1 MDLNLITTEDS
12 SLKNQVDWGIFEEK
26 LKSFYIID
34 SNYTFFKPNLKYP
47 QIFDET
53 QALLTEFSTSDI
65 YEDILHLNHII
76 QDNNPDQILSRIYK
90 QGYTSTEELNI
101 IANIIESHFIF
112 KNIQD
117 VFKLDYD
124 FNSIKKE
131 FLTPFR
137 LVVNKSGDFDFNK
150 HPEIKNLFKNLTDKE
165 HRIRAQLKRFQSNN
179 SSKNLLQFEGHDV
192 IDNFYVL
199 AIKSDSYNNSIGKII
214 SRSESGNTLYIA
226 PYETLNLNY
235 EIKDI
240 QHQIETLI
248 FEWNRH
254 IASSLSPFQNDL
266 NQLYYYFKKFDDLQ
280 ARARFAQTFNLNKPS
295 IGSDFLLKDI
305 AHPLI
310 ENPVPNTIQIPAEKK
325 GLVISGPNTGGKSI
339 TLKNICL
346 SALFTKLGLYIPASD
361 STVRLY
367 DNIYYLSQDGQSLT
381 DGVSSF
387 ASEVIHFSHIFEN
400 LGETNLIIIDEIF

>member
-150 HPEIKNLFKNLTDKE
+150 HPEIKNLFK
-165 HRIRAQLKRFQSNN
+165 I
-179 SSKNLLQFEGHDV
+179 
-192 IDNFYVL
+192 
-199 AIKSDSYNNSIGKII
+199 
-214 SRSESGNTLYIA
+214 
-226 PYETLNLNY
+226 
-235 EIKDI
+235 
-240 QHQIETLI
+240 
-248 FEWNRH
+248 
-254 IASSLSPFQNDL
+254 
-266 NQLYYYFKKFDDLQ
+266 
-280 ARARFAQTFNLNKPS
+280 
-295 IGSDFLLKDI
+295 
-305 AHPLI
+305 
-310 ENPVPNTIQIPAEKK
+310 
-325 GLVISGPNTGGKSI
+325 
-339 TLKNICL
+339 
-346 SALFTKLGLYIPASD
+346 
-361 STVRLY
+361 
-367 DNIYYLSQDGQSLT
+367 
-381 DGVSSF
+381 
-387 ASEVIHFSHIFEN
+387 
-400 LGETNLIIIDEIF
+400 